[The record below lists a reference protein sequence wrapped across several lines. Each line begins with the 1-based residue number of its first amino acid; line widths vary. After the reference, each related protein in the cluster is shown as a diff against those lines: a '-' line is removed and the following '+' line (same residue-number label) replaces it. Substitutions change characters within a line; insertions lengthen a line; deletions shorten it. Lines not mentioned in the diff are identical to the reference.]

1 MGFRLLAVFCG
12 ALLSASTIWA
22 STNVLEVASIVGAFV
37 VGEILTGSSSGA
49 TRKLRTV
56 DKDPLDDG
64 FADNTN
70 IETQADLILD
80 FSEANPFGTP

>member
-1 MGFRLLAVFCG
+1 M
-12 ALLSASTIWA
+12 AS
-22 STNVLEVASIVGAFV
+22 VVGSFV
-37 VGEILTGSSSGA
+37 VGETLTGSSSGA
-49 TRKLRTV
+49 THDLRLLN
-56 DKDPLDDG
+56 KDPLDDG